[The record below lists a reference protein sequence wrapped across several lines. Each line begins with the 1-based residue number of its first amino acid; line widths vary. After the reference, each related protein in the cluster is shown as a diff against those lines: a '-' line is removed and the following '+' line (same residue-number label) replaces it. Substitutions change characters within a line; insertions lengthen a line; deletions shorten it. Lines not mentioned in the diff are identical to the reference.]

1 LQKLEQLELVV
12 GQIFVLRSL
21 TNSLRVEGRIIT
33 LRRLIL
39 RFDMQ
44 LNAFRES

>member
-1 LQKLEQLELVV
+1 LQKLEQLELAV

-21 TNSLRVEGRIIT
+21 TDSLRVEGRTIT

-44 LNAFRES
+44 LNAFRET